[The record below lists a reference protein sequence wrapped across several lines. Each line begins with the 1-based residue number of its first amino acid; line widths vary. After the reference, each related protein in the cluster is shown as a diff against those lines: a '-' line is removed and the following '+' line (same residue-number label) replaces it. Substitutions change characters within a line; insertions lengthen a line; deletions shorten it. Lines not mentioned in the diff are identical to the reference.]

1 MISFCN
7 LVLVQQNDDGWGE
20 WSRVGEPILATD
32 AVGFT
37 NITPHSVK
45 LHWQQP
51 RDCVVMGYE
60 LQQRL
65 AEGDTWHTLS
75 NTIVPEPLEYFVT
88 NLDPATE
95 YQFRLRA
102 LEPSGWR
109 SWHNAAYS
117 RIIQTLCKE
126 PGAPGRPSPTAVYY
140 DKITLSFEQA
150 VANGAWVNAYEVA
163 ARVLDTTAWTA
174 VSTRGS
180 F

>member
-1 MISFCN
+1 MTGGVSGVELESLSFRQ
-7 LVLVQQNDDGWGE
+7 VDVHRLVQL
-20 WSRVGEPILATD
+20 VAILMSVIHPNYSNLTD

-60 LQQRL
+60 LQQRF
-65 AEGDTWHTLS
+65 ADADRWQTLS
-75 NTIVPEPLEYFVT
+75 NTIVPEPQVYLVSKLE
-88 NLDPATE
+88 PATE

-117 RIIQTLCKE
+117 RIIQTLG
-126 PGAPGRPSPTAVYY
+126 P
-140 DKITLSFEQA
+140 
-150 VANGAWVNAYEVA
+150 
-163 ARVLDTTAWTA
+163 
-174 VSTRGS
+174 
-180 F
+180 